1 VGEFWRTGNPLE
13 QHEYFSQPQM
23 EGAANIK
30 FRWKQILVQLKIFQP
45 SEITLYPQGTFVLVH
60 YVPLK
65 PNTAVFETKAAG
77 SAILFVLGI
86 LFMVIRL
93 AASLG

>member
-1 VGEFWRTGNPLE
+1 
-13 QHEYFSQPQM
+13 M

-60 YVPLK
+60 YDSSNSSAAFL
-65 PNTAVFETKAAG
+65 ETKAAG